1 MVFVFKKFKILIPET
16 NCINSLHLHTA
27 GSTYNAAPTDAYD
40 PYYDNFEDPIN
51 YYDDNPYPDYDPHYD
66 YDTFDYPEE
75 IYSNAPEV
83 YGTAVTEEYLGII
96 LISEKSGYAPR
107 GL

>member
-1 MVFVFKKFKILIPET
+1 MSFFSE
-16 NCINSLHLHTA
+16 

-66 YDTFDYPEE
+66 YDTFDYPED
-75 IYSNAPEV
+75 IYSNVPDV
-83 YGTAVTEEYLGII
+83 YGAGVTEEYLGAF
-96 LISEKSGYAPR
+96 LPLFDTECKKRLRRPVPK
-107 GL
+107 LF